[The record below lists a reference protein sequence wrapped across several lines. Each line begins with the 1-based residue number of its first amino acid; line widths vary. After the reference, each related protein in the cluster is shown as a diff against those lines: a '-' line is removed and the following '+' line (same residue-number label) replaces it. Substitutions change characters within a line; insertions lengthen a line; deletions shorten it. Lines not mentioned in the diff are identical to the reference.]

1 MDISIKD
8 FNVDKK
14 NIATVLTEQTFWI
27 GENADIEVRVN
38 LYEHE
43 GNHMMTSWLNGC
55 EELNTIEYE
64 GSLEDQT
71 EILAAMEKLVN
82 DNEDYILDIASWDG
96 E

>member
-1 MDISIKD
+1 MDISK

-14 NIATVLTEQTFWI
+14 NIAKVVTEQTFWI
-27 GENADIEVRVN
+27 GENADVEVMVN

-43 GNHMMTSWLNGC
+43 GEYKLTSWLNGT
-55 EELNTIEYE
+55 EELNTESYE
-64 GSLEDQT
+64 GDIDNAE

-82 DNEDYILDIASWDG
+82 DNEDYILDVASWDG

>member
-1 MDISIKD
+1 MDISK

-14 NIATVLTEQTFWI
+14 NIAKVVTEQTFWI
-27 GENADIEVRVN
+27 GENADVEVMVN

-43 GNHMMTSWLNGC
+43 GEYKLTSWLNGT
-55 EELNTIEYE
+55 EELNTENYE
-64 GSLEDQT
+64 GDIDNAE

-82 DNEDYILDIASWDG
+82 DNEDYILDVASWDG

>member
-1 MDISIKD
+1 MDISK

-14 NIATVLTEQTFWI
+14 NIAKVVTEQTFWI
-27 GENADIEVRVN
+27 GENADVEVMVN

-43 GNHMMTSWLNGC
+43 GEYKLTSWLNGT
-55 EELNTIEYE
+55 EELNTESYE
-64 GSLEDQT
+64 GDIDNAK

-82 DNEDYILDIASWDG
+82 DNEDYILDVASWDG

>member
-1 MDISIKD
+1 MDISK

-14 NIATVLTEQTFWI
+14 NITKVVTEQTFWI
-27 GENADIEVRVN
+27 GENADVEVMVN

-43 GNHMMTSWLNGC
+43 GEYKLTSWLNGT
-55 EELNTIEYE
+55 EELNTESYE
-64 GSLEDQT
+64 GDINNAE

-82 DNEDYILDIASWDG
+82 DNEDYILDVASWDG

>member
-1 MDISIKD
+1 MDISK

-14 NIATVLTEQTFWI
+14 NIAKVVTEQTFWI
-27 GENADIEVRVN
+27 GENADVEVMVN

-43 GNHMMTSWLNGC
+43 GEYKLTSWLNGT
-55 EELNTIEYE
+55 EELNTESYE
-64 GSLEDQT
+64 GDIDNTE

-82 DNEDYILDIASWDG
+82 DNEDYILDVTSWDG

>member
-1 MDISIKD
+1 MDISK

-14 NIATVLTEQTFWI
+14 NIAKVVTEQTFWI
-27 GENADIEVRVN
+27 GENADVEVMVN

-43 GNHMMTSWLNGC
+43 GEYKLTSWLNGT
-55 EELNTIEYE
+55 EELNTESYE
-64 GSLEDQT
+64 GDIDNTE

-82 DNEDYILDIASWDG
+82 DNEDYILDVASWDG